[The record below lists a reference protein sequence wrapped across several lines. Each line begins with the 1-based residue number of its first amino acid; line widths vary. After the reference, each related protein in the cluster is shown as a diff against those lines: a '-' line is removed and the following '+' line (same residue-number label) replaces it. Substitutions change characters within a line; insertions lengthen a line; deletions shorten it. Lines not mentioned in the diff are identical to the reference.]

1 MAIRGAGGTP
11 GGVGHFFLGLAMM
24 IGGAFLFLSSV
35 HVTNVFSF
43 DYPLFRYGPVRL
55 TNGVLL
61 LPFCLGVAMVFF
73 NAKSL
78 LGWLLTL
85 GSLAAICVGLIVSV
99 RFSFV
104 GMTLLDL
111 LSILLLMAGGAGL
124 FFGSLRSARS

>member
-11 GGVGHFFLGLAMM
+11 GGVGHFFLGLAMI
-24 IGGAFLFLSSV
+24 IGGVLLFLSSV

-43 DYPLFRYGPVRL
+43 DYALFRYGPVRL

-73 NAKSL
+73 NARSL

-85 GSLAAICVGLIVSV
+85 GSLAVICVGLIVSV

-104 GMTLLDL
+104 GMSMLDL
-111 LSILLLMAGGAGL
+111 LSILLLIAGGAGL
-124 FFGSLRSARS
+124 FLGSLRSTRT